1 MTTTRTRPL
10 TPTMQAK
17 ALAIV
22 AEWLGTKLGLDGAAP
37 TGLDAFRHATGVIL
51 DPAWEPMSG
60 GAARPTILG
69 EGVYEEWAIWVA
81 AERRDEFA
89 AIGVFAEPIAS
100 YALGLYRP

>member
-22 AEWLGTKLGLDGAAP
+22 AEWLGKKRGLDGPAP
-37 TGLDAFRHATGVIL
+37 TGLEAFRHAEGVVL

-60 GAARPTILG
+60 GAPRPTILG
-69 EGVYEEWAIWVA
+69 EGLGEWAYWVA
-81 AERRDEFA
+81 AERRDEFKA
-89 AIGVFAEPIAS
+89 AGVFAEPIAS